1 MRIIV
6 TGGAGFFGSVLAE
19 YLADHGH
26 EVISLD
32 RLVGDNPKYRNI
44 QLDLTD
50 GGKLMETVRELGQV
64 DGIVH
69 AAAMLAHDK
78 ENLDRLWVSNVDG
91 TKNIL
96 ECARQLKIKKV
107 VFIST
112 NCVFSTGFDKPVD
125 ESTPVQPIEQY
136 GESKLAAEK
145 LFEEYSDVSS
155 IILRSPTIMAAGRL
169 GLLTILFD
177 FVIEGRKLYLVGDGN
192 NRYSFIYA
200 QDLANAC
207 LLALQSQHKG
217 IYHIGSDNVPSMR
230 EMYRDLMIFAGK
242 KPRLWCVPEG
252 PSVLAMK
259 VLNKLNLSP
268 LGPYHYR
275 MIAANFVFD
284 NSKLKRDL
292 GWAPTLTNT
301 QILCDAYKYYQD
313 NYEAIN
319 NAKGASA
326 HKTKAKAGILNLLR
340 MIS

>member
-1 MRIIV
+1 MKVIV

-19 YLADHGH
+19 YLADRGH
-26 EVISLD
+26 EVVSID
-32 RLVGDNPKYRNI
+32 RLSGDNPKFKNI

-50 GGKLMETVRELGQV
+50 GAKLMETVSTLGEI

-78 ENLDRLWVSNVDG
+78 ENLDRLWISNVDG
-91 TKNIL
+91 TKNVL
-96 ECARQLKIKKV
+96 ECARRLKIKRV
-107 VFIST
+107 IFIST

-125 ESTPVQPIEQY
+125 ESTPLNPIETY
-136 GESKLAAEK
+136 GKSKLAAEK
-145 LFEEYSDVSS
+145 LFDEYSDVSAM
-155 IILRSPTIMAAGRL
+155 IIRSPTIMAAGRL

-200 QDLANAC
+200 EDLANAC
-207 LLALQSQHKG
+207 MLALQSNHRG
-217 IYHIGSDNVPSMR
+217 IYHIGSDDVPTMK

-259 VLNKLNLSP
+259 VLNQLNLSP

-292 GWAPTLTNT
+292 GWVPTKTNT

-313 NYEAIN
+313 NYDAIN
-319 NAKGASA
+319 AATGVSA
-326 HKTKAKAGILNLLR
+326 HKSKAKAGILNLLR